1 MTSEEIEHLLVEY
14 MNGEISGPNK
24 ELLEN
29 LFRDDERIRLE
40 ANEFISVWQSLDNI
54 PFSKHSEELMDTT
67 FYDMLKKEEGQLKKT
82 GAIHFL
88 SKNKWMSIAAC
99 LILGLFIFFLGR
111 FTSQK
116 NTAALSYDAGKAAP
130 DADNAINKF
139 VQGSKPSN
147 SSFKNSYARLNS
159 DNIDKRLSSVYAS
172 ERIVAIWAMVN
183 SAQLNHAELV
193 RLEMILKEDPNPAV
207 RLTVVEAISPFIKKE
222 DVQNVLIDGLENQTD
237 ELIQTTIADVLI
249 NGHVKKAVPYL
260 VNFSNHKGI
269 NEDARSKIEL
279 RIESL

>member
-269 NEDARSKIEL
+269 NEDARNKIEL